1 MVLVLVL
8 VLVFELVLV
17 LVFELVLV
25 LVFELV
31 LVLADGAGSIT
42 KPYSSGGEVLLA
54 N

>member
-1 MVLVLVL
+1 MALVFELVLV
-8 VLVFELVLV
+8 LVLV